1 MSLELKRPIVFFD
14 LETTGKKVDSDRIV
28 QISLLKYNPDGTEE
42 IKTLLVNPGI
52 PIPKEAAD
60 IHGITDE
67 MVKDAPSFPALSDEI
82 SNFIKDCDLSGF
94 NIHNFDLPL
103 LRFEFCRVGK
113 EILISEINII
123 DPLVIFKKKEPR
135 DLTAA
140 YKYYCN
146 KDLEGAHDAEVD
158 IIATKEVFLAQVEKY
173 NDIGENIEEIATYS
187 DYRELCPADIS
198 GKLLLD
204 AENNLIY
211 SFGPHRGKKV
221 TEELGF
227 ANWMLGKDFPED
239 TKNLLRQL
247 INQE

>member
-1 MSLELKRPIVFFD
+1 MSLQLSRPIVFFD
-14 LETTGKKVDSDRIV
+14 PETTGTKVDTDRIV
-28 QISLLKYNPDGTEE
+28 QISLLKYNPDGTED

-60 IHGITDE
+60 VHGITDE
-67 MVKDAPSFPALSDEI
+67 MVVDAPTFAQLADEI
-82 SNFIKDCDLSGF
+82 YNYIEDCNLSGF
-94 NIHNFDLPL
+94 NIHLFDLPL
-103 LRFEFCRVGK
+103 LRFEFARVGK
-113 EILISEINII
+113 EIPISEINVI

-173 NDIGENIEEIATYS
+173 NDIGESLEEIASYS
-187 DYRELCPADIS
+187 DYQELRPADIA

-204 AENNLIY
+204 SVNRLLY
-211 SFGPHRGKKV
+211 SFGKHKGKLV
-221 TEELGF
+221 TDHLAYAE
-227 ANWMLGKDFPED
+227 WMIVAAFPED

-247 INQE
+247 ILK